1 MDCDLSKQKL
11 NGEIRRR
18 LRRDDSSITQNLL
31 STRFPGNSS
40 FGPKKFRICI
50 SSSSCQLVIQQGPD
64 S

>member
-31 STRFPGNSS
+31 SIRFPGNSS
-40 FGPKKFRICI
+40 FGLRKFEFV
-50 SSSSCQLVIQQGPD
+50 SLQVFAN
-64 S
+64 

>member
-31 STRFPGNSS
+31 SIRFPGNSS
-40 FGPKKFRICI
+40 FGLKNFEFV
-50 SSSSCQLVIQQGPD
+50 SLQVLAN
-64 S
+64 